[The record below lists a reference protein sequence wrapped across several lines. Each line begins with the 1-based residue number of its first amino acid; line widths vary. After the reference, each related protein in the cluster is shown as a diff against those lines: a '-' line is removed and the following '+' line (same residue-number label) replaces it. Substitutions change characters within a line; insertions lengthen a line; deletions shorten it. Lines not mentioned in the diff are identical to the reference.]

1 MEAVEDDHDEPS
13 DAAEGEG
20 VGPEAAGLE
29 LAGSGSDVDGFGLC
43 WVATG
48 GGEEAVEEEIG
59 EGDGIGRWGRF
70 EGGKEEGKGGCG
82 GGGAVVVEEEMG
94 SEAEREA
101 CGHLGF
107 SRGFWSFWEL
117 KQLTRSWGSSGS
129 LISFMCT
136 CQVRFVYQ
144 WVVVI
149 QGKVRIL

>member
-1 MEAVEDDHDEPS
+1 LEAVEDDHDEPG

-29 LAGSGSDVDGFGLC
+29 LASSGSDVDGFGLC

-48 GGEEAVEEEIG
+48 GGEEAVEEEVG
-59 EGDGIGRWGRF
+59 EGDVIGRRGRF
-70 EGGKEEGKGGCG
+70 EGGEEAGKRVCEGG
-82 GGGAVVVEEEMG
+82 GGGAVVEEEMG

-117 KQLTRSWGSSGS
+117 KQLTRS
-129 LISFMCT
+129 
-136 CQVRFVYQ
+136 
-144 WVVVI
+144 
-149 QGKVRIL
+149 